1 MTLLIASCIAF
12 LALHMGISSTPL
24 RGMLNNVLGQRGY
37 LALYSLLAFAALG
50 AMIYSYG
57 SLEHAQFVWHPD
69 PISYKV
75 TKVLVFF
82 AIVLLVM
89 GTMVKNPTAVMMED
103 SVNQDVAGILKI
115 TRHPTQ
121 WAILLFS
128 IGHLIANG
136 DKASIVF
143 FGTLAVMSGAGMLA
157 MDSRKK
163 ANQDEEWLAFHANT
177 SVLPF
182 AALISGRAKLK
193 LSELNWIAVVIG
205 VALYSSAYWLH
216 DMVSGGT
223 SLF

>member
-24 RGMLNNVLGQRGY
+24 RGMLSNILGQRGY
-37 LALYSLLAFAALG
+37 LAFYSLLAIASLS
-50 AMIYSYG
+50 AMIYYYG
-57 SLEHAQFVWHPD
+57 SLEHTQYVWLPN
-69 PISYKV
+69 PISYKI
-75 TKVLVFF
+75 TKVIVLF

-89 GTMVKNPTAVMMED
+89 GTMIKNPTAVMMEAAI
-103 SVNQDVAGILKI
+103 NQEVAGILKI

-136 DKASIVF
+136 DMASIWF
-143 FGTLAVMSGAGMLA
+143 FGTLAVMSGVGMLA
-157 MDSRKK
+157 MDNRKK
-163 ANQDEEWLAFHANT
+163 ANQDERWLAFYAST
-177 SVLPF
+177 STLPF
-182 AALISGRAKLK
+182 AALLSGKTKLK
-193 LSELNWIAVVIG
+193 LSELNWIAAGIG
-205 VALYSSAYWLH
+205 VALYGSAYWLH